1 MNGPAGAPHLPGVTA
16 ITEEQP
22 VLPVTP
28 ATHLT
33 EGGVFLFVLSSSGI
47 LHWNLEAEEHC

>member
-16 ITEEQP
+16 ITKEQP